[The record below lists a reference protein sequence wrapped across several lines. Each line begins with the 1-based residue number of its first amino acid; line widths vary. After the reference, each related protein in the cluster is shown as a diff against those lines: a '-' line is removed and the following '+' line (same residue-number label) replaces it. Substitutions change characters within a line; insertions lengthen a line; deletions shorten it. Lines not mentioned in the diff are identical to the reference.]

1 MNAVSNGT
9 RTAIASTR
17 ESKWVVARAVAFL
30 RRLAARRG
38 VLAVGDQAIVSATN
52 FATSVLLGRM
62 CAESELGIYFLALST
77 FYFVRGIQEQ
87 VLSGPYLVYSQRE
100 DQSTLPGYTGSLFV
114 QQAGFVGITLAGL
127 VVVAVV
133 LAVGFGPQHFQS
145 LLPVIAAVIPL
156 MLLRDLLRQ
165 LTFASL
171 NLPRTLILD
180 GVASLTQLV
189 LLGGLALSGHLSAAS
204 VCGAIGVSCLLAACT
219 WFIAPTQAW
228 TIDRQ
233 RLRTDFQR
241 NWTFGRWALASQLI
255 GCSMPYVM
263 PWIVATT
270 DGEDAA
276 GVLGASGTLVGI
288 ANMFVLGICN
298 FLSPRATR
306 ALIEGGVHELRSV
319 LMRTALLF
327 LGTLG
332 SFCVATALAGGSIL
346 SLVYGRTLPG
356 GGLILFLL
364 SVNML
369 ANSLGMVAGNGLW
382 ALERPAA
389 NFKADVAALVATLL
403 AMSILVPLYG
413 AMGTVA
419 STVFGTTIGSLVR
432 LATLKFA
439 MRGVIS
445 PAETDSIIPTN
456 T

>member
-1 MNAVSNGT
+1 MNAMSDGT
-9 RTAIASTR
+9 PAALASTPV
-17 ESKWVVARAVAFL
+17 SDGITARAVAL
-30 RRLAARRG
+30 VRRLAARRG

-62 CAESELGIYFLALST
+62 CAESELGIYFLAIST

-100 DQSTLPGYTGSLFV
+100 DQSALPGYTGSLFV
-114 QQAGFVGITLAGL
+114 QQAGFVGITLAGFSL
-127 VVVAVV
+127 GAIV
-133 LAVGFGPQHFQS
+133 LSTGAGPQNFQS
-145 LLPVIAAVIPL
+145 ILPVIAAVIPL

-171 NLPRTLILD
+171 NLPRTLLLD
-180 GVASLTQLV
+180 GVASVTQLA
-189 LLGGLALSGHLSAAS
+189 LLGGLALSGNLSARS
-204 VCGAIGVSCLLAACT
+204 VCGAIGVSCVFSACV
-219 WFIAPTQAW
+219 WFFAPTQPW
-228 TIDRQ
+228 QIERR
-233 RLRTDFQR
+233 RLRTDFQK

-306 ALIEGGVHELRSV
+306 ALVDGGVRELRSV
-319 LMRTALLF
+319 LTRTALLF
-327 LGTLG
+327 VGTLG
-332 SFCVATALAGGSIL
+332 PFCVATALAGGPIL
-346 SLVYGRTLPG
+346 ALVYGRTLPG

-389 NFKADVAALVATLL
+389 NFKADVAALVATLA
-403 AMSILVPLYG
+403 AMSVLAPAWG
-413 AMGTVA
+413 AIGTVG
-419 STVFGTTIGSLVR
+419 STVFGTSIGSCVR
-432 LATLKFA
+432 LATLRWA
-439 MRGVIS
+439 MQGVKPGS
-445 PAETDSIIPTN
+445 ATEPVGRS
-456 T
+456 

>member
-1 MNAVSNGT
+1 MNALTDGTPSALTATPASNGM
-9 RTAIASTR
+9 AP
-17 ESKWVVARAVAFL
+17 RAVAFFQ
-30 RRLAARRG
+30 RLAARRG

-62 CAESELGIYFLALST
+62 CAESELGIYFLAVST

-100 DQSTLPGYTGSLFV
+100 EQSTLPGYTGSLFV
-114 QQAGFVGITLAGL
+114 QQAGFVGVTLAGL
-127 VVVAVV
+127 AVAAGV
-133 LAVGFGPQHFQS
+133 LASGYGPQHFRS
-145 LLPVIAAVIPL
+145 VLPVVAAVIPL

-171 NLPRTLILD
+171 NLPKTLVLD
-180 GVASLTQLV
+180 GVASTTQLM
-189 LLGGLALSGHLSAAS
+189 LLGGLALSGRLSAMS
-204 VCGAIGVSCLLAACT
+204 VFGAIGLSCLLASCVWFCT
-219 WFIAPTQAW
+219 PTHPWQ
-228 TIDRQ
+228 IEPR
-233 RLRTDFQR
+233 RLRADFQR

-306 ALIEGGVHELRSV
+306 ALVDGGVRELRSV
-319 LMRTALLF
+319 LTRTAILF

-332 SFCVATALAGGSIL
+332 PFCVATALAGGPIL
-346 SLVYGRTLPG
+346 SLVYGRTFPG
-356 GGLILFLL
+356 GELILFLL

-389 NFKADVAALVATLL
+389 NFKADLAALVATLL
-403 AMSILVPLYG
+403 AICVLAPMYG
-413 AMGTVA
+413 AMGTVG
-419 STVFGTTIGSLVR
+419 STVFGTTVGSLVR
-432 LATLKFA
+432 LATLRMA
-439 MRGVIS
+439 MRSVTS
-445 PAETDSIIPTN
+445 PADERSVPSEC
-456 T
+456 